1 MAIVDLKPKQGKVD
15 IVVDIVAKET
25 PREFNKFGKSGKVC
39 NATVKDETGEMK
51 LSLWNDDVDK
61 VEVGDKVQITNG
73 YVNEYQGELQLTSGR
88 FGKLEVVG
96 KSDSVASNPESNSK
110 SEPKQKLKE
119 PVPEDA
125 GDDLSVDEEDLEEF

>member
-25 PREFNKFGKSGKVC
+25 PREFNKFGKSGKLC